1 MEKVT
6 LNRKE
11 QQRLLV
17 LTKVLQGELSGPE
30 AAGAM
35 GVSLRHERRLM
46 AAFRQEGAAGL
57 AHGNR
62 GLRPA
67 HALDEDFKRQLV
79 SLVKDRYLGCNHQH
93 LSELL
98 KEREGISLS
107 RSSVRRVM
115 MASGLGS
122 PRKRRA
128 PLHRSR
134 RPRFP
139 QAGMLM
145 QTDGSHHDW
154 LEGRGPWLTLV
165 AAIDDAT
172 GEVPSGLFRYQEDSL
187 AYFQMLK
194 GLVHERGIPMALYH
208 DRGSVF
214 VTARLEREDGIER
227 DRSQNLT
234 QFGRLL
240 VELGIKSRISYS
252 PQSRGRI
259 ERFWGTC
266 QDRLVSELRLA
277 GACNLEDAN
286 RVLRSFLEEY
296 NRKFVVEAAQSG
308 SAYRSTEGMD
318 LSGYFCLKHQRTVAA
333 DNVVRYGKHRLQ
345 ILPNGR
351 RGYAGTK
358 VEVREDLAGTV
369 SVHYQGRMLP
379 TRPAPAEATA
389 LRGGQ
394 PNTPAPSHPW
404 RAWIH
409 HRGDRIS
416 EHMGVT

>member
-1 MEKVT
+1 
-6 LNRKE
+6 
-11 QQRLLV
+11 
-17 LTKVLQGELSGPE
+17 
-30 AAGAM
+30 
-35 GVSLRHERRLM
+35 
-46 AAFRQEGAAGL
+46 
-57 AHGNR
+57 
-62 GLRPA
+62 
-67 HALDEDFKRQLV
+67 
-79 SLVKDRYLGCNHQH
+79 
-93 LSELL
+93 
-98 KEREGISLS
+98 
-107 RSSVRRVM
+107 
-115 MASGLGS
+115 
-122 PRKRRA
+122 
-128 PLHRSR
+128 
-134 RPRFP
+134 
-139 QAGMLM
+139 M

-187 AYFQMLK
+187 ACFQMMK
-194 GLVHERGIPMALYH
+194 ELVDGRGIPRALYH

-214 VTARLEREDGIER
+214 VTAQAEREDGIER

-240 VELGIKSRISYS
+240 MELGIKSRISYS

-286 RVLRSFLEEY
+286 RVLQTFLEGY

-308 SAYRSTEGMD
+308 SAYRNTEGME
-318 LSGYFCLKHQRTVAA
+318 LSEYFCLKHQRTVAA
-333 DNVVRYGKHRLQ
+333 DNVVRCGKHRLQ
-345 ILPNGR
+345 VLPNGR
-351 RGYAGTK
+351 RGYAGAK
-358 VEVREDLAGTV
+358 VEVREDIAGSV

-404 RAWIH
+404 RAWAH
-409 HRGDRIS
+409 HNGDRIT